1 MNKLLSLIV
10 LFALVG
16 TTLSAQGQQSSKKHK
31 KSKEHKKELREQ
43 HEQNVY
49 PILKAEHDA
58 FDAAL
63 SADDLN
69 FLVNKRNEADQLRK
83 EQHNMRKEIKALK
96 KAGSSKEEVKAK
108 FAEQRDNLKAKRK
121 SLMESLKPF
130 AENNEELIHQHMKK
144 IKSYHSGWKEE
155 RQSIHKKHLGE
166 NFEQIK
172 KHKSERH
179 SKMKKNK
186 SPEDRAKRKDTR
198 MKQKVAKFLLWD
210 GELKKHSK
218 NDKNVDLEEDNL
230 FGEISEENYQ
240 LSAYP
245 NPAQN
250 QTTVKFQLNE
260 SINLVKVKIADFNAA
275 IRSEILLE
283 SLSPGIHTV
292 QLNLSGLEKGQY
304 VIILEADDNK
314 QTISLNIR

>member
-1 MNKLLSLIV
+1 MKKLFSLIA

-16 TTLSAQGQQSSKKHK
+16 TTLFAQGQASPKKHK
-31 KSKEHKKELREQ
+31 KSKEHKMELRQ
-43 HEQNVY
+43 HHEQNVY

-63 SADDLN
+63 SAEDLN
-69 FLVNKRNEADQLRK
+69 FLVNKRNEANELRK
-83 EQHNMRKEIKALK
+83 EQRNMRKEMKALK

-108 FAEQRDNLKAKRK
+108 FAEERENLKTKRK

-130 AENNEELIHQHMKK
+130 AENNEELIRQHMEK
-144 IKSYHSGWKEE
+144 IKSYQTEWKES
-155 RQSIHKKHLGE
+155 RQSIHKKYIGDD
-166 NFEQIK
+166 FEEIK
-172 KHKSERH
+172 KHKAARH

-186 SPEDRAKRKDTR
+186 SSEDPTKRKEAR
-198 MKQKVAKFLLWD
+198 MKKKVAKFLLWD
-210 GELKKHSK
+210 GELKKRSK
-218 NDKNVDLEEDNL
+218 NAENVDLGEDNL

-250 QTTVKFQLNE
+250 QTTVEFQLIE
-260 SINLVKVKIADFNAA
+260 KAKLVRVKIADFNAA
-275 IRSEILLE
+275 IRSELALE
-283 SLSPGIHTV
+283 NLSPGTHRV

-304 VIILEADDNK
+304 VILLEVDGQQ
-314 QTISLNIR
+314 QTVSLNIR